1 MEILIV
7 LNWGAKPKIKQ
18 PFNILIPPPPPPLSK
33 SHIAIQTFS
42 LSLQSLEKQTIA

>member
-1 MEILIV
+1 MLV
-7 LNWGAKPKIKQ
+7 NWGAKPKITQ
-18 PFNILIPPPPPPLSK
+18 PCNNVITPPPPLSK